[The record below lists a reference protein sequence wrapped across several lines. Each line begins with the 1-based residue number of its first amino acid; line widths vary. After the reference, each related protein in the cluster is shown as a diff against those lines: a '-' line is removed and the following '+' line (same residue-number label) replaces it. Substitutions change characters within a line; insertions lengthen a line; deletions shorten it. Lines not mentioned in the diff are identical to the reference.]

1 MKPLDTK
8 FCRPM
13 GPSPW
18 HLSGHGPAA
27 TGDEVQ
33 TGAVAAVEL
42 GGGLQVAETWWAP
55 KIHATEKTEDKR
67 RTVTTKPGGF
77 DVRFLGFPR
86 IKVYVLKFHIRGFIQ
101 LPHPVLV
108 HQCQSAHLKSS
119 ASLGQ

>member
-13 GPSPW
+13 DPSPW

-42 GGGLQVAETWWAP
+42 GGGLQVAETWAP
-55 KIHATEKTEDKR
+55 KIHATEKN
-67 RTVTTKPGGF
+67 
-77 DVRFLGFPR
+77 
-86 IKVYVLKFHIRGFIQ
+86 RG
-101 LPHPVLV
+101 
-108 HQCQSAHLKSS
+108 
-119 ASLGQ
+119 